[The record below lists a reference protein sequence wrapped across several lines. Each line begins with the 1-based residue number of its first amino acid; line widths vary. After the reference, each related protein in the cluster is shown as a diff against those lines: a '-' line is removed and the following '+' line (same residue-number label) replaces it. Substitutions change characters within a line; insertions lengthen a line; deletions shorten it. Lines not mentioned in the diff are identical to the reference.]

1 MTAARPTT
9 PADRTRDDLPRVLEL
24 PEPGAPPHA
33 VRPGAGA
40 WWALTVAEARMVG
53 RDTAGLVVPL
63 GMPVLV
69 LVMNGL
75 HPGLAEVIP
84 GTDGRTALDLYVLPL
99 TLTMVVALVGVIN
112 MPSFL
117 AYYRRTGVLKR
128 LGVTPASPAMVLC
141 AQAFVG
147 AAQVLAG
154 VALALVV
161 AFAWL
166 GATPPADPW
175 VATGLLAL
183 TVTAMFAV
191 GMLVAAVAPTPG
203 SAVAIGLVAFFAIGA
218 LGGMFGSRE
227 NLPDALA
234 TLGGWLPFGAAVDAL
249 GAAWAGV
256 AVPGSA
262 VVGLAV
268 STAVAGGAAAAWFRW
283 E

>member
-1 MTAARPTT
+1 MTTARPTS
-9 PADRTRDDLPRVLEL
+9 RDDLPRVLEL
-24 PEPGAPPHA
+24 PEPGAPPRT

-40 WWALTVAEARMVG
+40 WLALTVAEARMVA

-63 GMPVLV
+63 GMPLLV

-75 HPGLAEVIP
+75 SPGLDQVVP
-84 GTDGRTALDLYVLPL
+84 GTGGRTALDVYVLPL
-99 TLTMVVALVGVIN
+99 TLTMVVATVGVIN

-117 AYYRRTGVLKR
+117 AYYRRTGILKR
-128 LGVTPASPAMVLC
+128 LGVTPASPAMVLG

-147 AAQVLAG
+147 VAQILLG
-154 VALALVV
+154 IALALGV
-161 AFAWL
+161 AFVWL
-166 GATPPADPW
+166 GASPPTDPW
-175 VATGLLAL
+175 VAAGVLGLAIA
-183 TVTAMFAV
+183 AMYAV

-203 SAVAIGLVAFFAIGA
+203 SAVAIGLVAFFALGA
-218 LGGMFGSRE
+218 LGGLFGPRE

-234 TLGGWLPFGAAVDAL
+234 ALGGWLPFGAAIDAL

-262 VVGLAV
+262 LVGLGATTV
-268 STAVAGGAAAAWFRW
+268 VAGGAAAAWFRW

>member
-1 MTAARPTT
+1 MTAHPTT
-9 PADRTRDDLPRVLEL
+9 PRVLEL
-24 PEPGAPPHA
+24 PEPGAPPRP

-40 WWALTVAEARMVG
+40 WLALTVAEARMVA
-53 RDTAGLVVPL
+53 RDTAGLVIPL
-63 GMPVLV
+63 GMPLLI

-75 HPGLAEVIP
+75 APGLDQVVP
-84 GTDGRTALDLYVLPL
+84 GTGGRTALDVYVLPL
-99 TLTMVVALVGVIN
+99 TLTMVVATVGVIN

-128 LGVTPASPAMVLC
+128 LGVTPASPAMVLG

-147 AAQVLAG
+147 VAQILLG
-154 VALALVV
+154 IALALGV

-166 GATPPADPW
+166 GASPPAGPW
-175 VATGLLAL
+175 VGAAVLAL
-183 TVTAMFAV
+183 TIAAMYAV

-203 SAVAIGLVAFFAIGA
+203 SSVAIGLVAFFALGA

-262 VVGLAV
+262 LVGLAV
-268 STAVAGGAAAAWFRW
+268 STVVAGAAAAAWFRW